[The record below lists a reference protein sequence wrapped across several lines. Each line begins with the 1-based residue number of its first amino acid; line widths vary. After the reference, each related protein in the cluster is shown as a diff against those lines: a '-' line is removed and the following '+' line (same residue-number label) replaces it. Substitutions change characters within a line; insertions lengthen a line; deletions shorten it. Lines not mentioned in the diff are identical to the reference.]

1 MEKWSYL
8 PGVYAK
14 RSLAKLAVGWFKSE
28 RERERKEGERKG
40 RKKTGGGNPD
50 SKQHQDQLSP
60 MVPWGQVN
68 CLCPGSGDR
77 VVTGNVEGGSAVLP

>member
-1 MEKWSYL
+1 MQNEDL
-8 PGVYAK
+8 QNLQLAGAK
-14 RSLAKLAVGWFKSE
+14 G
-28 RERERKEGERKG
+28 RERQRGREGGRKEKE
-40 RKKTGGGNPD
+40 KKNRGGGNPG

-77 VVTGNVEGGSAVLP
+77 VVTGNGEGGSAVLP